1 VPKVFID
8 TNILVYQMDKRDHT
22 KRSVCREL
30 VSKAAA
36 NGDAVI
42 STQVLQEFYVAT
54 TTKLHIDPILIK
66 SILHTF
72 ENMEVVT
79 IGNDLIDDAIDA
91 SIQYKLSFWDSLI
104 VVAAES
110 AKCETLYTE
119 DLNDGQTIRNV
130 RITNPMKSKV

>member
-1 VPKVFID
+1 MAKAFID
-8 TNILVYQMDKRDHT
+8 TNILVYQMNKREPE
-22 KRSVCREL
+22 KRNVCRDL
-30 VSKAAA
+30 VRKAAA

-66 SILHTF
+66 SIMHTL

-79 IGNDLIDDAIDA
+79 VRNELIDDAIDA
-91 SIQYKLSFWDSLI
+91 SLQYKLSFWDALI
-104 VVAAES
+104 IVAAES

-119 DLNDGQTIRNV
+119 DLNDGQIIRNV
-130 RITNPMKSKV
+130 RIVNPMK

>member
-1 VPKVFID
+1 MAKMFID
-8 TNILVYQMDKRDHT
+8 TNILVYQMDKRDPA
-22 KRSVCREL
+22 KRSVCRDL
-30 VSKAAA
+30 VRKAAA

-42 STQVLQEFYVAT
+42 SAQVLQEFYVAT

-66 SILHTF
+66 SIMHTL

-79 IGNDLIDDAIDA
+79 IGNELIDDAIDA

-119 DLNDGQTIRNV
+119 DLNDGQIIRNV

>member
-1 VPKVFID
+1 MPKVFID
-8 TNILVYQMDKRDHT
+8 TNILVYQMDKRDHA
-22 KRSVCREL
+22 KRSVCRDL
-30 VSKAAA
+30 VRKAAA

-66 SILHTF
+66 SIMHTL
-72 ENMEVVT
+72 ENMEVVAV
-79 IGNDLIDDAIDA
+79 GNELIDDAIDA

-119 DLNDGQTIRNV
+119 DLNDGQIIRNV
-130 RITNPMKSKV
+130 RIANPMRSKV